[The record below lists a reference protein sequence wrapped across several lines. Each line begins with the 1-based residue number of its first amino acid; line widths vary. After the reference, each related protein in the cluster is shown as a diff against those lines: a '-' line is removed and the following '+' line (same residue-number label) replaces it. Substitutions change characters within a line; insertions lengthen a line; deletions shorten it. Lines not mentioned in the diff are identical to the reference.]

1 MIVDGVCLSL
11 DSLSMGA
18 TSKHNLNSHLIS
30 SQLTG
35 VVVRLFFY
43 LAVAAMICFM

>member
-1 MIVDGVCLSL
+1 MIVDGVCLA
-11 DSLSMGA
+11 SLSMGA

-43 LAVAAMICFM
+43 LAVAAMIFLWK